1 MSNINENMKL
11 KDILFKVPAAADVF
25 RSISLTMAAIR

>member
-11 KDILFKVPAAADVF
+11 KDILFKVPAAADVQRSEHRF
-25 RSISLTMAAIR
+25 R